1 MPPAE
6 LLHTLFCVLLLL
18 LLLLLDKVNEK
29 VGGERRSVLLLSL
42 FCAMLAQL
50 RVGLLSW
57 SLLELSM
64 LCVVPFCI
72 RSPSVSL
79 LRLLLLRLSLL
90 LGLFPV

>member
-29 VGGERRSVLLLSL
+29 VGGERRSVLLLS